1 MNGNQCESINYHESS
16 YTTIISREVYIE
28 ERGLL
33 KREENCGNSTHYVDN
48 TIQDPKKK
56 LLIG

>member
-1 MNGNQCESINYHESS
+1 MKALTLLLIP
-16 YTTIISREVYIE
+16 REVYIE

-33 KREENCGNSTHYVDN
+33 KREANCGNSTHYVDN

>member
-16 YTTIISREVYIE
+16 YTRREVYIE

-33 KREENCGNSTHYVDN
+33 KREANCGNSTHYVDN